1 MLFLFVHHYVCACV
15 YVLYLFYLCMCGS
28 EFGPLVGGGSPIAPV
43 RFGWPGA
50 LGRSSYGRIKWGF
63 SPPRLIAPSQ
73 HKLARGGAPSG
84 PHVSNHSAND
94 AADLG
99 ER

>member
-1 MLFLFVHHYVCACV
+1 MLLAVIMWVA
-15 YVLYLFYLCMCGS
+15 G
-28 EFGPLVGGGSPIAPV
+28 
-43 RFGWPGA
+43 
-50 LGRSSYGRIKWGF
+50 IKCGF

-73 HKLARGGAPSG
+73 HTLARSRAPG
-84 PHVSNHSAND
+84 DLHVPNHSAND